1 MNDYELLYLI
11 GERNDDALA
20 LMVQKYQPLIIS
32 KLFHFN
38 IRPSERD
45 DYMQEGNMM
54 LLHAI
59 KVFNPVYQ
67 KTFTRFFELILTR
80 KFMSLMTPAH
90 KQMIYLSEELIDH
103 LSVEEEPRW
112 RLFPRHLTIAK
123 ATLKPLEYDVFVE
136 HYQHGYSIEHIAIT
150 KQQSVKKIYNTL
162 YQIKNK
168 LRQSADFLDND

>member
-59 KVFNPVYQ
+59 KVFDPTFQ

-80 KFMSLMTPAH
+80 KFINLMTPSH
-90 KQMIYLSEELIDH
+90 KQMIYLSEELMEH
-103 LSVEEEPRW
+103 LKVEEETRW
-112 RLFPRHLTIAK
+112 RLFPHHLTIAK
-123 ATLKPLEYDVFVE
+123 ASLKPLEFDVFVE
-136 HYQHGYSIEHIAIT
+136 HYQHGYSIEQIAYNQ
-150 KQQSVKKIYNTL
+150 KQSVKKIYNTL
-162 YQIKNK
+162 YQIKIK
-168 LRQSADFLDND
+168 LRQSADFLDNH